1 MKKRCGF
8 VVLFLMV
15 ALFLWTAPA
24 MSAMVASDLTITE
37 EWGHGGF
44 NGAYFTVN
52 TTLSDIEAFAVG
64 NDQAA
69 DAFIDYNNFY
79 GTISL
84 PPEGWAGT
92 IAYKSEGDKWYYDV
106 WGEGGFSSIALTWLD
121 SAVGFD
127 SYMFAFLFYGSS
139 ENTLLAGFTDGFC
152 GSTEFPMS
160 PFAAHTTLGTTI
172 TGETS
177 AVPIPGAVWLLGS
190 GIMGIMAIRR
200 RKETV

>member
-8 VVLFLMV
+8 VVLFLMM

-24 MSAMVASDLTITE
+24 MSATVASDLTITE

-52 TTLSDIEAFAVG
+52 TTLNNIEAFAVG
-64 NDQAA
+64 NDQAT
-69 DAFIDYNNFY
+69 DAFIDSSDWY
-79 GTISL
+79 GTTS
-84 PPEGWAGT
+84 PPPAGWVGT
-92 IAYKSEGDKWYYDV
+92 IAYKGEGNWYYSV
-106 WGEGGFSSIALTWLD
+106 WEGGGFSSIALTWLD
-121 SAVGFD
+121 GAAEFD
-127 SYMFAFLFYGSS
+127 SYASAFLFYGSS
-139 ENTLLAGFTDGFC
+139 ENTLSAGFTDGFC

-160 PFAAHTTLGTTI
+160 PFAAHTTIGTTI

-190 GIMGIMAIRR
+190 GIMGMMAIRR

>member
-24 MSAMVASDLTITE
+24 MSATVITE

-44 NGAYFTVN
+44 YGAYFTVN
-52 TTLSDIEAFAVG
+52 TTLSNIEAFAVG

-69 DAFIDYNNFY
+69 EAFIDYNNLY
-79 GTISL
+79 GTTS
-84 PPEGWAGT
+84 PPPAGWAGT
-92 IAYKSEGDKWYYDV
+92 IAYKGEGDKWYYDV

-121 SAVGFD
+121 SAAGFD
-127 SYMFAFLFYGSS
+127 SYMSAFLFYGSS
-139 ENTLLAGFTDGFC
+139 ENTLSAGFTDGFC
-152 GSTEFPMS
+152 GSTEFFAS